1 MTTNE
6 MAPAYQKREKAETKE
21 NDNVVCKMYVKG
33 KPNNLI
39 EIVRNILIPL
49 NVKTSSGYSASN
61 TPDYNL
67 TILIEKA

>member
-1 MTTNE
+1 MTIDE
-6 MAPAYQKREKAETKE
+6 MAPAYQKKEKTEIKE